1 VVEHTAREMAGDEAR
16 RSPDRPDGE
25 SAAEPRITGEGS
37 DASADADPTKA
48 DTSATEPTQ
57 AGDQVSAPRRS
68 RARAI
73 AVMSVVVVIALTLDI
88 VTKQLVVAH
97 LREGQP
103 VTLIG
108 GLLYLNSNRNGG
120 AAFSMGTS
128 VTWVFPTIAI
138 IVSGV
143 IIYLARR
150 LRSVAWAIS
159 LGLVLAG
166 ALGNLIDRLFRAPGP
181 FRGEVVDFIALFNSS
196 ARGFAIFNIADSCL
210 TIGVVLA
217 VLLELSGRHRD
228 GSRARS

>member
-16 RSPDRPDGE
+16 RLPDRADGTTGDGTSE
-25 SAAEPRITGEGS
+25 NDPSDGPPSAGPTGPSASTDDQTTVPRGS
-37 DASADADPTKA
+37 R
-48 DTSATEPTQ
+48 
-57 AGDQVSAPRRS
+57 V
-68 RARAI
+68 RA
-73 AVMSVVVVIALTLDI
+73 VVVMGVVVLVALALDI

-103 VTLIG
+103 VTLIR

-128 VTWVFPTIAI
+128 ITWVFPTIAI
-138 IVSGV
+138 VVSGAIV
-143 IIYLARR
+143 YLARR

-166 ALGNLIDRLFRAPGP
+166 AIGNLIDRLFRAPGP

-210 TIGVVLA
+210 TIGVILA

-228 GSRARS
+228 GSRTRS

>member
-1 VVEHTAREMAGDEAR
+1 MAGDEAR
-16 RSPDRPDGE
+16 RSPDPADGT
-25 SAAEPRITGEGS
+25 TGDRTSE
-37 DASADADPTKA
+37 ADPSDGPTNA
-48 DTSATEPTQ
+48 GAVDAPVSTDDQAT
-57 AGDQVSAPRRS
+57 VPRGS
-68 RARAI
+68 RMRAVV
-73 AVMSVVVVIALTLDI
+73 VMCVVVVVALALDI

-103 VTLIG
+103 VTLIR

-128 VTWVFPTIAI
+128 ITWVFPTIAI
-138 IVSGV
+138 VVSGA

-166 ALGNLIDRLFRAPGP
+166 AIGNLIDRLFRAPGP

-210 TIGVVLA
+210 TIGVIVA

-228 GSRARS
+228 GSRTRS